1 MSVNKPIVDSSINQT
16 LSNGTSNGTTNQSN
30 SSTASTASSSVLSS
44 AASSSSSTPTTS
56 YSSSYSALPSSFAL
70 SETGSSPDTNQ
81 MNGSTSKFYLAN
93 NLNIVNSSDSNPV
106 SPVSGEHGLG
116 LPGTIQTKKT
126 IHPLHHKRAKEL
138 AKRDPSCYVHQKF
151 DQIVEVDKD
160 INALS
165 IASQEGARI
174 SHQRLVKTASD
185 VRELAKRLGR
195 ATINVNTKSVMIV
208 TKARDNSLVYLT
220 RDLAYWLINDAR
232 KVVYV
237 DIKLQK
243 SKRFGSESLLKRF
256 PKDIPASNL
265 RYWTRDQA
273 IVSPQLFD
281 LVITLGGDGTVLYVS
296 KLFQR
301 IVPPIISFSLGS
313 LGFLTNFRIEE
324 AKRVVSKIFE
334 DGINVNLRMRFSCSV
349 HSYDG
354 TVLASHEV
362 LNEIVIDRGPSP
374 WVSMLELY
382 GNDALL
388 TVVQADGLILST
400 PTGSTAYSLSA
411 GGSLVHPE
419 VSAVSVT
426 PICPHTLS
434 FRPMLLPDSMV
445 LRVTVPKHSRSTA
458 WASFDG
464 HDRTELKPGYY
475 VTVKASQFP
484 FPTIVSSPT
493 EYIDSVSR
501 TLKWNVR
508 QQQKPFEHLLSKESR
523 RKYQNIDLRDN
534 LSIEERIA
542 EEERE
547 DAIEVE
553 EHELKYE
560 RRYLSWKGK
569 KNGRTNSDRSP
580 SVRFS
585 LRKIKSIDEPGR
597 GYSYRDEYKLS
608 GEMFNELENEGTSS
622 DEEKSQAVADN
633 SLGDDDND
641 INCDN
646 DSNSSHE
653 PDYDIDYD
661 E

>member
-1 MSVNKPIVDSSINQT
+1 MPQE
-16 LSNGTSNGTTNQSN
+16 
-30 SSTASTASSSVLSS
+30 
-44 AASSSSSTPTTS
+44 
-56 YSSSYSALPSSFAL
+56 ALPDN
-70 SETGSSPDTNQ
+70 TPDSLEELTNTAT
-81 MNGSTSKFYLAN
+81 N
-93 NLNIVNSSDSNPV
+93 D
-106 SPVSGEHGLG
+106 H
-116 LPGTIQTKKT
+116 
-126 IHPLHHKRAKEL
+126 
-138 AKRDPSCYVHQKF
+138 SCFVHQKF
-151 DQIVEVDKD
+151 DQVVDVTCD
-160 INALS
+160 LEALS
-165 IASQEGARI
+165 IDPRDNEPI

-195 ATINVNTKSVMIV
+195 ATININAKSIMIV

-220 RDLAYWLINDAR
+220 RDLAYWLIQDAR

-237 DIKLQK
+237 DVKLEQ
-243 SKRFGSESLLKRF
+243 SKRFGADSLLQRF
-256 PKDIPASNL
+256 SSDIPATNL
-265 RYWTRDQA
+265 RYWTKDQA
-273 IVSPQLFD
+273 INSPELFD
-281 LVITLGGDGTVLYVS
+281 FVITLGGDGTVLYVS

-324 AKRVVSKIFE
+324 AKRVVSRIFE
-334 DGINVNLRMRFSCSV
+334 EGINVNLRMRFSCTV
-349 HSYDG
+349 HKPDG
-354 TVLASHEV
+354 TPLASHEV

-382 GNDALL
+382 GNDSLL

-445 LRVTVPKHSRSTA
+445 LRVTVPKRSRSTA

-475 VTVKASQFP
+475 VTVSASQFP
-484 FPTIVSSPT
+484 FPTIVSSHI
-493 EYIDSVSR
+493 EYIESVSR
-501 TLKWNVR
+501 TLRWNVR

-523 RKYQNIDLRDN
+523 RRYQNLDLRTG
-534 LSIEERIA
+534 LSPHEREA

-553 EHELKYE
+553 EHEQKRE
-560 RRYLSWKGK
+560 RRFLSGDCARKPSSSGSISA
-569 KNGRTNSDRSP
+569 GRRSSALGGP
-580 SVRFS
+580 GSAVHKS
-585 LRKIKSIDEPGR
+585 LNR
-597 GYSYRDEYKLS
+597 GYSYRDEYQVS
-608 GEMFNELENEGTSS
+608 GELFNPSPEGEAEYSEDEFDE
-622 DEEKSQAVADN
+622 DEE
-633 SLGDDDND
+633 DD
-641 INCDN
+641 
-646 DSNSSHE
+646 SSHE

-661 E
+661 ETDTMPIMYPSTPASPSRRPSISV